1 MKRIIT
7 VILTIAL
14 AAAFMPGVSSGQAK
28 ITTKKVKLSDF
39 TTKTTRVVLAGSEIF
54 SNTLKEE
61 ISRRWM
67 ISPYEFC
74 SLEEYEATKN
84 STNYYFL
91 IPVSSRFKKEAEP
104 GIIVLS
110 LVKGGESEASSADKE
125 GFEVMSIPC
134 AATDSQSGR
143 EFVFLPALIDIIQR
157 YMSEAMI
164 SDRVSYGGLAGLTAG
179 KMLKERDKKIVFS
192 ADDLASTAAAGDD
205 WEARNMTLMDEDDAD
220 ELFTAGTANTLVS
233 FTVSPIE
240 PQKGSVCYK
249 MIISADTHELCY
261 FDKHQIKGNGAGFQP
276 LDLKA
281 IALPRKK

>member
-1 MKRIIT
+1 MKKIFT
-7 VILTIAL
+7 VLFTIAL
-14 AAAFMPGVSSGQAK
+14 AAAFMPAISSGQAK

-39 TTKTTRVVLAGSEIF
+39 TTKTTRVVLAGSDIF
-54 SNTLKEE
+54 NNTLKEE

-74 SLEEYEATKN
+74 SLEEYEAAKN

-110 LVKGGESEASSADKE
+110 LVKGGEENASSAEKE

-134 AATDSQSGR
+134 AAADSRTGR
-143 EFVFLPALIDIIQR
+143 EYVFLPALIDIIQR
-157 YMSEAMI
+157 YMSEAMT
-164 SDRVSYGGLAGLTAG
+164 SDRVSYGGLSGFSIG
-179 KMLKERDKKIVFS
+179 KMLRERDKKIVFS
-192 ADDLASTAAAGDD
+192 ADDLAPSASAAND
-205 WEARNMTLMDEDDAD
+205 WAERNMVVMDEDDAD
-220 ELFTAGTANTLVS
+220 ELFTSGAANTLVS
-233 FTVSPIE
+233 FTVAPAE

-261 FDKHQIKGNGAGFQP
+261 FDKHQIKGNGPGFQS
-276 LDLKA
+276 LDLKT